1 LKFYI
6 SLPDPEL
13 AQGQIAAFSFN
24 AHGVDEFAAQL
35 QRALR
40 DSRYIQSWLNSLDE
54 DDAGTV
60 DPELLVIDANA
71 KVSGLQHDLSFALVA
86 DTSINGAA
94 FKHRMRLLAGNHWQ
108 LTDVK

>member
-1 LKFYI
+1 MKFYI

-13 AQGQIAAFSFN
+13 ARGQIATCCCN
-24 AHGVDEFAAQL
+24 ARGVDELAAQL
-35 QRALR
+35 QRALS
-40 DSRYIQSWLNSLDE
+40 DSSYIQSWLNSLDE

-86 DTSINGAA
+86 DTGINGVA
-94 FKHRMRLLAGNHWQ
+94 FKHRMRLLAGSHWQ

>member
-13 AQGQIAAFSFN
+13 AHGQIAAYSFN
-24 AHGVDEFAAQL
+24 AHGVDEFADQL
-35 QRALR
+35 QRALS
-40 DSRYIQSWLNSLDE
+40 DSSYIQSWLNSLDE
-54 DDAGTV
+54 DDADTV

-71 KVSGLQHDLSFALVA
+71 KVSGQQYDLSFALVA

-94 FKHRMRLLAGNHWQ
+94 LKHRMRLLAGSNWQ